1 MRTSYVALAAL
12 ALFAQASRA
21 GAQDLRTLQTA
32 RQLSDTQPL
41 QVDVTF
47 AAGKFALHPID
58 GGLLYQ
64 MRLRYDE
71 RATDAVHEYDGDDHR
86 LTVGVDRGTDGF
98 GIRTLR
104 GGSHQGSAEM
114 DLGLNRAVPMELNVK
129 IAGTES
135 TLELGGLRLTGLEVN
150 CAASG
155 ATVSFGSPN
164 RATMETFSMHIAGAG
179 AKIENLGNANA
190 ATVMLKGAAGGMEID
205 FGPNVMRDVTIEA
218 ELAVGGLQITLPYG
232 VGIMVRS
239 KSKLGAFDGAGLTKV
254 GNAWYS
260 DNWNQATRKVTVEST
275 TVLGNL
281 ELTRTGH

>member
-1 MRTSYVALAAL
+1 MRTISLALAAVS
-12 ALFAQASRA
+12 LFTQASLA
-21 GAQDLRTLQTA
+21 GAQELRTLQTA

-41 QVDVTF
+41 RVDVTF
-47 AAGKFALHPID
+47 AAGKFSLHPID
-58 GGLLYQ
+58 GALLYQ

-71 RATDAVHEYDGDDHR
+71 RATDAVHEYNTDDHR
-86 LTVGVDRGTDGF
+86 LIVGVDRGSDGF
-98 GIRTLR
+98 GIRAMR
-104 GGSHQGSAEM
+104 GGSHQGSSEM
-114 DLGLNRAVPMELNVK
+114 DLGLNRVVPLELNVK

-135 TLELGGLRLTGLEVN
+135 TLDLGGLRLTALEVN

-155 ATVSFGSPN
+155 ATVNFGSPN
-164 RATMETFSMHIAGAG
+164 RATLETFSMHVAGAG

-190 ATVMLKGAAGGMEID
+190 ATVTLKGAAGGIDVD
-205 FGPNVMRDVTIEA
+205 FGANVLRDVTINA
-218 ELAVGGLQITLPYG
+218 ELAVGGLQVTLPHG

-239 KSKLGAFDGAGLTKV
+239 KSKLGGFDGAGLNKV

-260 DNWNQATRKVTVEST
+260 ENWNQASRKVTIEST